1 MPDADY
7 DNIVQA
13 WSDEMD
19 NDELQDLE
27 DLRFSKMVEYLSK
40 IRLTLA
46 ETSAENELLAGLL
59 TQEVLNLEFMLKDLL
74 IMRRD
79 KIVKVSIAQRRPLG
93 AMTLSEEELYNRL
106 IRGFE
111 GHHQFINETL
121 VGTPTPTMKRSKSKK
136 KTKDTKEPDTLESDE
151 IEYVLVRFLK
161 PIPDAFLGLD
171 EMTYGPFAKDDIG
184 TIPTDNARMWLRDG
198 TVTRVTI
205 EGQDVSD

>member
-46 ETSAENELLAGLL
+46 ETSAENQLQANLL

-79 KIVKVSIAQRRPLG
+79 KIVKASIVQRRPLG
-93 AMTLSEEELYNRL
+93 TMTLSEEELYNRI

-136 KTKDTKEPDTLESDE
+136 KSKDTKEPDTLESDE
-151 IEYVLVRFLK
+151 IEYVLVRFLN
-161 PIPDAFLGLD
+161 PIQDAFLGLD
-171 EMTYGPFAKDDIG
+171 EMTYGPFAKDDIA

-198 TVTRVTI
+198 TVTRVAV

>member
-1 MPDADY
+1 MPDVDY
-7 DNIVQA
+7 DNIMQA

-46 ETSAENELLAGLL
+46 ETSAENQLQANLL

-74 IMRRD
+74 TMRRD
-79 KIVKVSIAQRRPLG
+79 KIVKASIVQRRPLG
-93 AMTLSEEELYNRL
+93 TMTLSEEELYNRI

-136 KTKDTKEPDTLESDE
+136 KSKDTKEPDTLESDE
-151 IEYVLVRFLK
+151 IEYVLVRFLN
-161 PIPDAFLGLD
+161 PIQDAFLGLD
-171 EMTYGPFAKDDIG
+171 EMTYGPFAKDDIA

-198 TVTRVTI
+198 TVTRVAV

>member
-1 MPDADY
+1 MPDVDY
-7 DNIVQA
+7 DNIMQA
-13 WSDEMD
+13 WSDERD
-19 NDELQDLE
+19 NEEFQDLE
-27 DLRFSKMVEYLSK
+27 DLRFSKMVEYLSNV
-40 IRLTLA
+40 RLTLA
-46 ETSAENELLAGLL
+46 KTSAENELQANLL

-79 KIVKVSIAQRRPLG
+79 KIVKASIAQRRPLG
-93 AMTLSEEELYNRL
+93 TMTLSEEELYNRL

-111 GHHQFINETL
+111 GHHQFINETI

-136 KTKDTKEPDTLESDE
+136 KSKDTKEPATIEPDE

-161 PIPDAFLGLD
+161 PIQDAFLGLD
-171 EMTYGPFAKDDIG
+171 EMTYGPFAKDDIA

-198 TVTRVTI
+198 TVTRVAV